1 MQNRTFVWPAR
12 CAIVLV
18 ASCFSAVASAQSPAS
33 GPPSNTNNDW
43 MAQASKLYYSS
54 SKAGLKGFDCAVR
67 PGWQTLFTLQDSGQV
82 SVADQTKVNL
92 LNQVGIA
99 IHARMDGGS
108 IMDWNPPAQQ
118 LDTDQTKLL
127 DDMHSAMN
135 QTVQGFM
142 QFWTPFVEN
151 QVVPDTAEGLDVV
164 TTDDGGRKIHLKSP
178 EIELSET
185 FDSGRVLRQ
194 YNVIMSGAKVDVTPT
209 YSPSE
214 HGLLISHFH
223 AFIRPAD
230 DAGKQQEMNVEVTYQ
245 WLEGYPIPAHL
256 DLNVI
261 GVADLTM
268 AFEGC
273 TVQR

>member
-12 CAIVLV
+12 CVILLM
-18 ASCFSAVASAQSPAS
+18 ASCFATAASAQSPAS
-33 GPPSNTNNDW
+33 SLPSNANNDW

-54 SKAGLKGFDCAVR
+54 SKAGLRGFDCTVR
-67 PGWQTLFTLQDSGQV
+67 PNWQALFTSQNGGQV
-82 SVADQTKVNL
+82 SAADQTKVNL

-108 IMDWNPPAQQ
+108 IMDWNPPAEQ
-118 LDTDQTKLL
+118 LDANQAKLL
-127 DDMHSAMN
+127 DDMHSALN

-142 QFWTPFVEN
+142 QFWTPFIEN
-151 QVVPDTAEGLDVV
+151 QVVPDTAEGLDVT
-164 TTDDGGRKIHLKSP
+164 TTDDGGRKIHLKTS

-185 FDSGRVLRQ
+185 FDSSRILRQ
-194 YNVIMSGAKVDVTPT
+194 YNVVMSGANVDVTPT

-230 DAGKQQEMNVEVTYQ
+230 AAQKGQEMNVEVTYQ
-245 WLEGYPIPAHL
+245 WLEGLPIPAHL
-256 DLNVI
+256 DLNVV
-261 GVADLTM
+261 GVADLDM

-273 TVQR
+273 TLQH